1 MCVLLVAGD
10 DDPDL
15 GPRRPR
21 DARRAIKLNVL
32 SEVQDENLCSF
43 HLRAMQD

>member
-15 GPRRPR
+15 RPRRPR

-32 SEVQDENLCSF
+32 SEVQDENLCGF